1 MKSPKPKLSF
11 LSAGSLNRKKQPL
24 SGKKKPPHRGA
35 PQLLAAEPEAL
46 LQAMSV
52 SEGRKGGYAS
62 KGRRRKILAECP
74 DKTN

>member
-11 LSAGSLNRKKQPL
+11 LSAGSLNQKKQPL
-24 SGKKKPPHRGA
+24 PGKKKPPRRGA
-35 PQLLAAEPEAL
+35 PQLLEAL
-46 LQAMSV
+46 PEAMSV
-52 SEGRKGGYAS
+52 SEGRKGGYPS